1 MALSRLMFDEFEASS
16 VATERASIFVQ
27 RGGSGPP
34 LLLLHGFPQ
43 THLMWRDVAALLAR
57 DFTVVCADLPGYG
70 QSGCPPS
77 DADHTAY
84 SKRSMAKDLVD
95 VIDALGFDRCRVAGH
110 DRGGRVAYRMAL
122 DHPERVERLAVLDVL
137 PIDISWE
144 RADARLTLGFWPWSL
159 LAQPGPLPE
168 RLLRAAPDAVIDDAL
183 GGAWGTPA
191 EAFDAQVREAYIAA
205 LREPDH
211 VHAICEEYRAAATID
226 REHDAADRRAGRRI
240 TCPTLALWSAG
251 GALSTWYAD
260 AGGPLALWRDL
271 AEDVDGRPVDGG
283 HFFPEE
289 HPTDTAEALR
299 AFFSSA
305 P

>member
-1 MALSRLMFDEFEASS
+1 
-16 VATERASIFVQ
+16 
-27 RGGSGPP
+27 
-34 LLLLHGFPQ
+34 
-43 THLMWRDVAALLAR
+43 
-57 DFTVVCADLPGYG
+57 
-70 QSGCPPS
+70 
-77 DADHTAY
+77 
-84 SKRSMAKDLVD
+84 
-95 VIDALGFDRCRVAGH
+95 
-110 DRGGRVAYRMAL
+110 
-122 DHPERVERLAVLDVL
+122 
-137 PIDISWE
+137 
-144 RADARLTLGFWPWSL
+144 
-159 LAQPGPLPE
+159 
-168 RLLRAAPDAVIDDAL
+168 
-183 GGAWGTPA
+183 
-191 EAFDAQVREAYIAA
+191 VREAYIAA

-240 TCPTLALWSAG
+240 TCPTLALWSAS

-260 AGGPLALWRDL
+260 AGGPLALWRDV